1 MVTRCRRCRG
11 GDVQVDGFRLDP
23 APSDPEDAHALT
35 PPESTTFWFR
45 CPNCQYQWEETLA
58 PAVRDPAR

>member
-23 APSDPEDAHALT
+23 ALNSDGPPGLT

-45 CPNCQYQWEETLA
+45 CPNCQHQWEETLA
-58 PAVRDPAR
+58 PADPAP